1 MISHDRYL
9 LNSLTSKTIEISN
22 GNAIKYEGNYEYYIN
37 EKNKRLEH
45 ELNKEKNLSKK
56 RNEIQNFI
64 DKFRANSKK
73 ASLVQSRIKMLD
85 KMEEVDV
92 KINKS
97 STNIRIPTPPASGKN
112 VISISTGDFGYTEK
126 ETILKSVDL
135 NIDRN
140 EKFAF
145 IGANG
150 AGKTTLLKILAGKL
164 KLQKGNIKV
173 GHNVIIGYQSQ
184 EFGETLNPDLSV
196 FETLSKDN
204 DLNDNDVRKILGDF
218 GFSNDS
224 IYKKTKVLSGG
235 EKIRLSFAKM
245 FSNPPNYLI
254 LDEPTTHLDIDGRAG
269 LEKLLKDYDGT
280 ICIVSHD
287 ITFIRNL
294 DAHIIHVNNNEIN
307 RYYGNYDYFLNKSN
321 NQLINKD
328 SENKTKKVN
337 YKKEQ
342 RKSKAELR
350 LIKQQKTK
358 KLKSLEK
365 SLDELHKHQ
374 KVLIDKTKESNAD
387 FMKINT
393 DLNETAKKIKLIES
407 EWEAISQI
415 TDPQ

>member
-1 MISHDRYL
+1 
-9 LNSLTSKTIEISN
+9 
-22 GNAIKYEGNYEYYIN
+22 
-37 EKNKRLEH
+37 
-45 ELNKEKNLSKK
+45 
-56 RNEIQNFI
+56 
-64 DKFRANSKK
+64 
-73 ASLVQSRIKMLD
+73 
-85 KMEEVDV
+85 
-92 KINKS
+92 
-97 STNIRIPTPPASGKN
+97 
-112 VISISTGDFGYTEK
+112 
-126 ETILKSVDL
+126 
-135 NIDRN
+135 
-140 EKFAF
+140 
-145 IGANG
+145 
-150 AGKTTLLKILAGKL
+150 
-164 KLQKGNIKV
+164 
-173 GHNVIIGYQSQ
+173 
-184 EFGETLNPDLSV
+184 
-196 FETLSKDN
+196 
-204 DLNDNDVRKILGDF
+204 
-218 GFSNDS
+218 
-224 IYKKTKVLSGG
+224 
-235 EKIRLSFAKM
+235 M

-269 LEKLLKDYDGT
+269 LEKLLKDYEGT